1 MLPSWTF
8 PLLFVSF
15 CISLIFVFLI
25 HCFLLL
31 CYLLISSNVGFGKHF
46 GIYVIYYWIQQIF
59 FEFLL
64 SSKNTG
70 RLIGGGL
77 LENLARG
84 HSLYFK
90 HLRFLS
96 SLLLLWTASQYF
108 GRIKC
113 NVYFIYPYYCDTS
126 SFPFLQKKS
135 LQLDLKV
142 CRPCLVI
149 ASGHVL
155 LWASLVAQMVKN
167 LPEMQE
173 TWVQIPGL
181 LRSPGEGNGCPL

>member
-1 MLPSWTF
+1 MITPACSFSRSFWSFRERGVFSLGMTVYLLLLSSVLLLYPSCGDSVHLVFRSLLEGIIPHVVVDLLYPWEDRSSRSPHVAILNLPS
-8 PLLFVSF
+8 PLCFFLHFSNF
-15 CISLIFVFLI
+15 FFFLI

-46 GIYVIYYWIQQIF
+46 GIYVIYYWIQQVF

-90 HLRFLS
+90 HLRFL
-96 SLLLLWTASQYF
+96 
-108 GRIKC
+108 
-113 NVYFIYPYYCDTS
+113 
-126 SFPFLQKKS
+126 
-135 LQLDLKV
+135 
-142 CRPCLVI
+142 
-149 ASGHVL
+149 
-155 LWASLVAQMVKN
+155 
-167 LPEMQE
+167 
-173 TWVQIPGL
+173 
-181 LRSPGEGNGCPL
+181 